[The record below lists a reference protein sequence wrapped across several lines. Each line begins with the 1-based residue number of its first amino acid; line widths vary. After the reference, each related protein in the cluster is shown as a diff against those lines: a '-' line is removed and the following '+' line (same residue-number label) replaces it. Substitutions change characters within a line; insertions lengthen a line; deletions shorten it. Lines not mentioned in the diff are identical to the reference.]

1 MGLLHCMCRDKCL
14 KADECKFRTLL
25 AMLRGEGEWLY
36 WVQEGVDEAD
46 LVKVLAPKD
55 VCCQHRICDANHL
68 RAVMML
74 TVSS

>member
-1 MGLLHCMCRDKCL
+1 
-14 KADECKFRTLL
+14 
-25 AMLRGEGEWLY
+25 MLRGEGEWLY

-74 TVSS
+74 TVTS